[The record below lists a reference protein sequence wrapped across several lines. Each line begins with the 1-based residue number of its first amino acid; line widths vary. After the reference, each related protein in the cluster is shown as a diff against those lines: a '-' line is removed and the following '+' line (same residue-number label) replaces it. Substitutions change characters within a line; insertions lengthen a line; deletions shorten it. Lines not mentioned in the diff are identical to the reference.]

1 MRKLLILGGGT
12 AGTMVA
18 NRLRRRL
25 DTDWQVTVVD
35 RDDTHIYQPALLF
48 VPFGKYPVNRIT
60 RSRRAQLAA
69 GVEFIRAEISRVDAP
84 SNRVSLTDGRQ
95 LDYDWLVIASGSV
108 IRPDQTPGMADGELW
123 RKKVFDF
130 YTLEGA
136 VALRDAIAKFEG
148 GKLVIHIT
156 EMPIKCPIA
165 PLEFTFLAEDHFRQ
179 RGIRHKVDITFVTPL
194 DGAFTKPV
202 ASREL
207 GRLLEDRSVRVA
219 TDFNVEQIDNKAAEL
234 VGYDGRRLPFDLLVT
249 IPLHMGAAYLT
260 EAGLG
265 DATGFVPVDK
275 HTLRA
280 DGHDNIFVLGDA
292 SNIPTSKAGSVAH
305 FAVEEFEEN
314 FLAAIEGRPLPNAF
328 DGHANCF
335 IESGRGQGLL
345 LDFNYDTEPLLGSYP
360 LPVAG
365 PMRLLK
371 PTRINHLGK
380 VAFETLYWK
389 VLLPGHNM
397 PVTTHMSMAGKKQED

>member
-108 IRPDQTPGMADGELW
+108 PRPDQTPGMADGELW

-136 VALRDAIAKFEG
+136 VALREALRNFDG
-148 GKLVIHIT
+148 GRLLVHIT

-165 PLEFTFLAEDHFRQ
+165 PLEFIFLAEDNFRQ

-207 GRLLEDRSVRVA
+207 AALLEDRSVRVA
-219 TDFNVEQIDNKAAEL
+219 TDFSIEQIDNQTCEL
-234 VGYDGRRLPFDLLVT
+234 VGFDGRRLGFDLLVT
-249 IPLHMGAAYLT
+249 IPLHLGAQYLIDS
-260 EAGLG
+260 GLA
-265 DATGFVPVDK
+265 DATGFVPV
-275 HTLRA
+275 
-280 DGHDNIFVLGDA
+280 I
-292 SNIPTSKAGSVAH
+292 
-305 FAVEEFEEN
+305 
-314 FLAAIEGRPLPNAF
+314 
-328 DGHANCF
+328 
-335 IESGRGQGLL
+335 
-345 LDFNYDTEPLLGSYP
+345 
-360 LPVAG
+360 
-365 PMRLLK
+365 
-371 PTRINHLGK
+371 
-380 VAFETLYWK
+380 
-389 VLLPGHNM
+389 
-397 PVTTHMSMAGKKQED
+397 